1 MRRALLAPF
10 SEELDELDVLV
21 VSEEGSEVESPLGSV
36 VLPVSLAIVFDV
48 ASLASMTKKSLGT
61 QNDDSSAADI
71 KDEHQGKAVIMVLKS
86 SNGKLIVLTASN
98 SDDSSLI
105 VWSPTMYWT
114 MSSGNCILLES
125 IYWRYVV

>member
-10 SEELDELDVLV
+10 IAELDELDVLV

-105 VWSPTMYWT
+105 V
-114 MSSGNCILLES
+114 
-125 IYWRYVV
+125 